1 MNVVAAPN
9 MKTALGTCALLACAV
24 ALVAAPARAQGRR
37 DAASGFAEVN
47 GTRLWYETAGK
58 GSTVVLVHGGLVD
71 SRLWDDQ
78 MKELAKRHRVVRYD
92 LRGYGKSAAPTAD
105 FSPVED
111 LRALLAFL
119 KVERATVVGLSLGG
133 IIAADFA
140 LEHPRMTEGLVLVG
154 AGLRGDKQPPDPKS
168 MEAYRASVREGAG
181 KFAELALETP
191 LFAGVK
197 EKPRA
202 HARLREMLLRQRARA
217 ATPLRQSA
225 EVPRA
230 GDHRPPRRYPRAHA
244 RRRRRPRRPQPAQHR
259 RHPARQNPRRAEK
272 HYPQRQPPPARRDAA
287 GVQPRPPRLPAQAA
301 KLNRRRAARAHYR
314 KEKRA

>member
-1 MNVVAAPN
+1 MNGVEFTRIGNASR
-9 MKTALGTCALLACAV
+9 LCALLACFVLLAGGG
-24 ALVAAPARAQGRR
+24 ARAQGRR
-37 DAASGFAEVN
+37 GAASGFAEVN

-78 MKELAKRHRVVRYD
+78 MKELAKRYRVVRYD
-92 LRGYGKSAAPTAD
+92 LRGYGQSAEPTAD

-168 MEAYRASVREGAG
+168 MEAFRKGVEGGPETFADASLG
-181 KFAELALETP
+181 TP
-191 LFAGVK
+191 LFDGVK
-197 EKPRA
+197 EKPQAR
-202 HARLREMLLRQRARA
+202 ARLRRMLVENFKALKHLAAGRLKYPQPETIDRLDRLRAPTLVVVGDRDGPNLVNIADTLHAKIPGARKKIVRGA
-217 ATPLRQSA
+217 SHHPPVETPQEFNRVLL
-225 EVPRA
+225 
-230 GDHRPPRRYPRAHA
+230 DFL
-244 RRRRRPRRPQPAQHR
+244 RRPRS
-259 RHPARQNPRRAEK
+259 
-272 HYPQRQPPPARRDAA
+272 
-287 GVQPRPPRLPAQAA
+287 
-301 KLNRRRAARAHYR
+301 
-314 KEKRA
+314 

>member
-1 MNVVAAPN
+1 MNVVAAPK

-78 MKELAKRHRVVRYD
+78 MKELAKRHRAVRYD

-168 MEAYRASVREGAG
+168 MEAYRASVREGAE
-181 KFAELALETP
+181 KFAELALESP

-202 HARLREMLLRQRARA
+202 HARLREMLLDNAPALQHLFANRLKYPEPETINRLGDIRVPTLVVVGDRDGPNLLNIADTLHAKIPGAKKSIIRDA
-217 ATPLRQSA
+217 SHHPPVETPQEFNRVLLDFLRQ
-225 EVPRA
+225 
-230 GDHRPPRRYPRAHA
+230 PRR
-244 RRRRRPRRPQPAQHR
+244 
-259 RHPARQNPRRAEK
+259 
-272 HYPQRQPPPARRDAA
+272 
-287 GVQPRPPRLPAQAA
+287 
-301 KLNRRRAARAHYR
+301 
-314 KEKRA
+314 

>member
-1 MNVVAAPN
+1 MNVIATPN

-24 ALVAAPARAQGRR
+24 ALVAAPARAQGGR

-78 MKELAKRHRVVRYD
+78 VKEVSKRHRVVRYD

-119 KVERATVVGLSLGG
+119 KIERATVVGLSLGG

-168 MEAYRASVREGAG
+168 MEAYRASVREGAE
-181 KFAELALETP
+181 KFAELALESP

-202 HARLREMLLRQRARA
+202 HARLREMLLANAPALQHLFANRLKYPEPETINRLGDIRVPTLVVVGDRDGPNLLNIADTLHAKIPGARKSIIRNA
-217 ATPLRQSA
+217 SHHPPVETPQEFNRVLLDFLRQ
-225 EVPRA
+225 
-230 GDHRPPRRYPRAHA
+230 PRR
-244 RRRRRPRRPQPAQHR
+244 
-259 RHPARQNPRRAEK
+259 
-272 HYPQRQPPPARRDAA
+272 
-287 GVQPRPPRLPAQAA
+287 
-301 KLNRRRAARAHYR
+301 
-314 KEKRA
+314 

>member
-1 MNVVAAPN
+1 MNITKPLN
-9 MKTALGTCALLACAV
+9 MRARFRACVLLACGVLFVGAD
-24 ALVAAPARAQGRR
+24 ASAQAKKTK
-37 DAASGFAEVN
+37 AASGFAEVN

-58 GSTVVLVHGGLVD
+58 GSAVVFVHGGLVD

-78 MKELAKRHRVVRYD
+78 MAEVSKRYRVVRYD

-133 IIAADFA
+133 IVAADFA

-168 MEAYRASVREGAG
+168 IEAYRASVREGAE
-181 KFAELALETP
+181 KFAELAMETP
-191 LFAGVK
+191 LFQGVK

-202 HARLREMLLRQRARA
+202 HARLREMLLDNAKALQYLAAGRLKYPEPETVNRLGDIRTPTLVVVGDRDGPNLLNIADTLHTKIPGARKSVIRDA
-217 ATPLRQSA
+217 SHHPPVETPAEFNRVLLDFLRS
-225 EVPRA
+225 
-230 GDHRPPRRYPRAHA
+230 
-244 RRRRRPRRPQPAQHR
+244 RRR
-259 RHPARQNPRRAEK
+259 
-272 HYPQRQPPPARRDAA
+272 
-287 GVQPRPPRLPAQAA
+287 
-301 KLNRRRAARAHYR
+301 
-314 KEKRA
+314 

>member
-1 MNVVAAPN
+1 MNRVELRRIENASR
-9 MKTALGTCALLACAV
+9 LGALLACF
-24 ALVAAPARAQGRR
+24 ALLAGGGARAQDRR
-37 DAASGFAEVN
+37 GAASGFAEVN

-78 MKELAKRHRVVRYD
+78 MKELAKRYRVVRYD
-92 LRGYGKSAAPTAD
+92 LRGYGQSAAPTAD

-168 MEAYRASVREGAG
+168 MEAYRASVREGAE
-181 KFAELALETP
+181 KFAALALESP

-202 HARLREMLLRQRARA
+202 HARLREMLLDNAPALQHLFANRLKYPEPETINRLGDIRVPTLVVVGDRDGPNLLNIADTLHAKIPGARNSIIRDA
-217 ATPLRQSA
+217 SHHPPVETPQEFNRVLLDFLRQ
-225 EVPRA
+225 
-230 GDHRPPRRYPRAHA
+230 PRR
-244 RRRRRPRRPQPAQHR
+244 
-259 RHPARQNPRRAEK
+259 
-272 HYPQRQPPPARRDAA
+272 
-287 GVQPRPPRLPAQAA
+287 
-301 KLNRRRAARAHYR
+301 
-314 KEKRA
+314 

>member
-1 MNVVAAPN
+1 MNVVAALN
-9 MKTALGTCALLACAV
+9 IKTALGACALLACAV

-37 DAASGFAEVN
+37 GAASGFAEVN

-168 MEAYRASVREGAG
+168 MEAYRASVREGAE

-202 HARLREMLLRQRARA
+202 HARLREMLLDNAKALQHLFANRLKYPEPETIDRLGDIRAPTLVVVGDRDGPNLLNIA
-217 ATPLRQSA
+217 DTLHAKIPGARKSVIRGASHHPPVEMSAGFNRVLLVFLRWL
-225 EVPRA
+225 
-230 GDHRPPRRYPRAHA
+230 A
-244 RRRRRPRRPQPAQHR
+244 R
-259 RHPARQNPRRAEK
+259 
-272 HYPQRQPPPARRDAA
+272 
-287 GVQPRPPRLPAQAA
+287 
-301 KLNRRRAARAHYR
+301 
-314 KEKRA
+314 

>member
-1 MNVVAAPN
+1 MNVFASLKIKNAFRVCAAL
-9 MKTALGTCALLACAV
+9 TYAF
-24 ALVAAPARAQGRR
+24 ALVAADARAQDKGK
-37 DAASGFAEVN
+37 AASGFAEVN

-58 GSTVVLVHGGLVD
+58 GSAVVLVHGGLVD

-168 MEAYRASVREGAG
+168 MEAYRASVREGAE
-181 KFAELALETP
+181 KFAEMALETP
-191 LFAGVK
+191 LFQGVK

-202 HARLREMLLRQRARA
+202 HARLREMLLDNAKALQHLFAGRLKYPEPETINRLGDIRAPTLVVVGDRDGPNLLNIA
-217 ATPLRQSA
+217 DTLHAKIPGAQKSIIRNASHHPPVETPQEFNRVLL
-225 EVPRA
+225 
-230 GDHRPPRRYPRAHA
+230 DFL
-244 RRRRRPRRPQPAQHR
+244 RRPRS
-259 RHPARQNPRRAEK
+259 
-272 HYPQRQPPPARRDAA
+272 
-287 GVQPRPPRLPAQAA
+287 
-301 KLNRRRAARAHYR
+301 
-314 KEKRA
+314 

>member
-1 MNVVAAPN
+1 MNVVAAPK
-9 MKTALGTCALLACAV
+9 MKTALGACALLACAV
-24 ALVAAPARAQGRR
+24 ALAAAPARAQGGR

-168 MEAYRASVREGAG
+168 MEAYRASVREGAE
-181 KFAELALETP
+181 KFAELAFESP

-202 HARLREMLLRQRARA
+202 HARLREMLLANAPALQHLFANRLKYPEPETIDRLGDIRVPTLVVVGDRDGPNLLNIADTLHAKIPGARKSIIRDA
-217 ATPLRQSA
+217 SHHPPVETPQEFNRVLLDFLRQ
-225 EVPRA
+225 
-230 GDHRPPRRYPRAHA
+230 PRR
-244 RRRRRPRRPQPAQHR
+244 
-259 RHPARQNPRRAEK
+259 
-272 HYPQRQPPPARRDAA
+272 
-287 GVQPRPPRLPAQAA
+287 
-301 KLNRRRAARAHYR
+301 
-314 KEKRA
+314 

>member
-1 MNVVAAPN
+1 MNSVELMRSRN
-9 MKTALGTCALLACAV
+9 ALRLCALLACFVLPAGDG
-24 ALVAAPARAQGRR
+24 ARAQGKRG
-37 DAASGFAEVN
+37 AASGFAEVN

-119 KVERATVVGLSLGG
+119 RVERATVVGLSLGG

-168 MEAYRASVREGAG
+168 MEAYRASVREGAE
-181 KFAELALETP
+181 KFAELVLETP

-202 HARLREMLLRQRARA
+202 HARLREMLLDNAKALQHLFANRLKYPEPETIDRLGDIRAPTLVVVGDRDGPNLLDIA
-217 ATPLRQSA
+217 DTLHAKIPGARKSIIRDASHHPPVETPQEFNRVLL
-225 EVPRA
+225 
-230 GDHRPPRRYPRAHA
+230 DFL
-244 RRRRRPRRPQPAQHR
+244 RRPRS
-259 RHPARQNPRRAEK
+259 
-272 HYPQRQPPPARRDAA
+272 
-287 GVQPRPPRLPAQAA
+287 
-301 KLNRRRAARAHYR
+301 
-314 KEKRA
+314 

>member
-9 MKTALGTCALLACAV
+9 LKTALGTCALLACAV
-24 ALVAAPARAQGRR
+24 ALVAAGARAQDKGK
-37 DAASGFAEVN
+37 AASGFAEVN

-78 MKELAKRHRVVRYD
+78 MKELSKRHRVVRYD

-119 KVERATVVGLSLGG
+119 RVERATVVGLSLGG

-168 MEAYRASVREGAG
+168 MEAYRASVREGAE
-181 KFAELALETP
+181 KFAEMALESP

-202 HARLREMLLRQRARA
+202 HARLREMLLDNAKALQHLFANRLKYPEPETINRLGNISAPTLVVVGDRDGPNLLNIADTLHAKIPGARKSIIRDA
-217 ATPLRQSA
+217 SHHPPVETPEEFNRVLL
-225 EVPRA
+225 
-230 GDHRPPRRYPRAHA
+230 DFL
-244 RRRRRPRRPQPAQHR
+244 RRPR
-259 RHPARQNPRRAEK
+259 N
-272 HYPQRQPPPARRDAA
+272 
-287 GVQPRPPRLPAQAA
+287 
-301 KLNRRRAARAHYR
+301 
-314 KEKRA
+314 